1 MDLGYLDSVAHQIRD
16 RVPASDIPDEN
27 NTDGLFRIYA
37 VLLLAKGSLV
47 SREDVH
53 NAWVA
58 WMLDVN
64 PTHESLIPFS
74 ELDPHTADDDEPYV
88 AAIRPID
95 ATLFPNGVPQAK
107 EEIERTIELYKLMV
121 TSSESLVARRQ
132 GVNTFFLTAHGA
144 ILTAAGLL
152 LGNGAAPA
160 LRNWGML
167 VLALTGFV
175 LAMAW
180 RSLIKSAGQL
190 NTGKFV
196 VINRIE
202 KLLPVAVYLAE
213 WKALEEGK
221 NPSKYQTF
229 TSRETWVPTTFQVI
243 YVIGAVADIIFLSH
257 VVIAHLF
264 QSLLCL
270 L

>member
-1 MDLGYLDSVAHQIRD
+1 MG
-16 RVPASDIPDEN
+16 SD
-27 NTDGLFRIYA
+27 
-37 VLLLAKGSLV
+37 
-47 SREDVH
+47 
-53 NAWVA
+53 
-58 WMLDVN
+58 
-64 PTHESLIPFS
+64 ES
-74 ELDPHTADDDEPYV
+74 D
-88 AAIRPID
+88 PID
-95 ATLFPNGVPQAK
+95 VTLFPNGVPTKK
-107 EEIERTIELYKLMV
+107 EDLERTIELYKLMV

-152 LGNGAAPA
+152 LGNGASPT

-175 LAMAW
+175 LAAAW

-202 KLLPVAVYLAE
+202 KLLPVAIYQAE
-213 WKALEEGK
+213 WKALDEGK

-229 TSRETWVPTTFQVI
+229 TSRETWVPSTFQAI
-243 YVIGAVADIIFLSH
+243 YVLGALVDVIFLSH
-257 VVIAHLF
+257 GVIATLF
-264 QSLLCL
+264 RSALCVL
-270 L
+270 GN